1 MRTRFL
7 NIDYFSAELPPPPPP
22 PPSLSPAQTLSF
34 LDLPVPRLPSAFPL
48 ASEQDLLCSGSLSA
62 IGVSLELHRLEIDP
76 ALSRFLTDVVPQ
88 FIDDAGGGEGCGHG
102 SVEKEGEL
110 SSVAKERLG
119 CCSTSKPAAR
129 EAELSKISSENFV
142 NEKGAQG
149 MAAFQLET
157 PELGSCL
164 ENSYLLE
171 EDAVGIFSE
180 VLEIENNEDAPK
192 LSFSVNYILEA
203 QEVVTKF
210 GDTSIQ
216 YLIEPKAVFWEDD
229 VYAVGQSDFPC
240 IQFPLLEGEEISLEI
255 MTSTSVQYELVKIL
269 DKVKPLY
276 LSQNDD
282 SPFDTKEILNL
293 LEKDLYEFPSHHCL
307 FKDYLESDYV
317 IGTTF
322 LEMDFVSILDRPC
335 LRGNSHCQGPS
346 DTDYFLSISPVV
358 FEDFQILDI
367 GTALFS
373 EVFSLQEVHEPEFC
387 NEMLQEKAKFKN
399 YEELVI
405 SRELALVDEMFKSL
419 SVPVLPDS
427 VLGTL
432 SAIVAEALIDLKPQ
446 PPLASDGIYLNW
458 HLLEEDNCSSATN
471 SFYHNMVGEL
481 NRSFDFELSIANY
494 GKVILD
500 FILLDHNPSRPKF
513 EEGSG
518 PLDMLSDRVSLLRVD
533 LTEAASR
540 TSTDTEYQKPASQT
554 LVSEYDYERASALF
568 KSMSPFHDLD
578 FFLNPSKDR
587 AEENSVPAGKIPGEM
602 NNIHAVKVPGDIICK
617 VSISS
622 PGAGNPSYE
631 PPVVGSGHIELG
643 LVSFPDAVVI
653 VNAQNSSE
661 VMLVSRRSTYQKILA
676 MEKEGIQVI
685 ERDTTLPVDIII
697 SAAVCLVWYTHKNIG
712 RKASGFSEGSVVLA
726 CHIENI
732 AANILTNLSFA
743 FRACILIFEGGSGFL
758 ASVMESSDGLYAAAA
773 SLGIDLQL
781 FCSFSPELTDE
792 IILKSIA
799 KETRI
804 IRGLYTKLPE
814 SETLAE
820 SFLTKFPSVNPLSA
834 HTILSS
840 EGMLSDFFELSHE
853 CRVTTVQKYQV
864 PDESVSLFSALC
876 QFGERE
882 DSRSIMTDCSSSV
895 SSGPDSKHCHSKL
908 DSGGKRCKYEKHPD
922 KGDVPVDDLL
932 HFQPSKLCNSSS
944 SKFPGFTNIY
954 DSTILKD
961 QEIHNKFKEPNSRVD
976 HFLGQ
981 KRGMDESTTTYPP
994 RVGNRFD
1001 SGIKK
1006 GVFSS
1011 NVTEH
1016 QRLAPDDD
1024 FLYWYTGAHLA
1035 TTDTFDWTDIKNSDI
1050 VHEDTKGEAINLT
1063 HPSIANPLEFS
1074 FSLPDLENNARG
1086 GSNHASRFSFD
1097 RHNYPTFPTVAES
1110 DCTSFIHSPG
1120 NHQRQSLQEE
1130 TDCFLSTELV
1140 NDKMPTDN
1148 QDKLFKGFLDGRS
1161 MENLHGIPVQENRA
1175 RYNGTPLR
1183 NAIHMPHLQKGSP
1196 WTIEFL
1202 NRIREKSKLWQ
1213 QSLPSSAS
1221 PCYGNTRTKSNTTK
1235 RRSPSILEFFK
1246 YQGGSTVRKTPEEKR
1261 QKRSTQSFGSF
1272 KNGKVAASLVPSW
1285 TPVDK
1290 RARRKLSFVTNDA
1303 ESQTKLVW
1311 GDKAREIH
1319 DH

>member
-7 NIDYFSAELPPPPPP
+7 NIDYFSAEPPPPPP
-22 PPSLSPAQTLSF
+22 PPSSSPAQTLTY
-34 LDLPVPRLPSAFPL
+34 LDLS
-48 ASEQDLLCSGSLSA
+48 DLVCSGSLSA
-62 IGVSLELHRLEIDP
+62 IGVSLDLHRLEIEP
-76 ALSRFLTDVVPQ
+76 ALSRFLTDVVPHPSL
-88 FIDDAGGGEGCGHG
+88 IKPSIHDAGGEEGCGNG

-110 SSVAKERLG
+110 SSGAKERLG

-129 EAELSKISSENFV
+129 EAELSKNSSENFV

-171 EDAVGIFSE
+171 EEAVGIFSE

-192 LSFSVNYILEA
+192 LSFSVNYILAA

-229 VYAVGQSDFPC
+229 AYAVGQSDFPC
-240 IQFPLLEGEEISLEI
+240 IQFPLLEGEEIRLEV
-255 MTSTSVQYELVKIL
+255 MTSTSVQYELVKLL

-307 FKDYLESDYV
+307 FKDYLESDSV

-322 LEMDFVSILDRPC
+322 LEMDFVSILDRPY
-335 LRGNSHCQGPS
+335 
-346 DTDYFLSISPVV
+346 YFLSISPVV

-373 EVFSLQEVHEPEFC
+373 EVFSLQEIHEPEFC
-387 NEMLQEKAKFKN
+387 NEMLQEKVKFKN

-419 SVPVLPDS
+419 PVPVLPNS

-432 SAIVAEALIDLKPQ
+432 SAIVAEALIDLKSQ

-458 HLLEEDNCSSATN
+458 HLLEEDNCSSAIN

-518 PLDMLSDRVSLLRVD
+518 PLDMLSDRVSLLRED

-554 LVSEYDYERASALF
+554 LVSEYDYERASSLF

-653 VNAQNSSE
+653 VNTQNSSE

-712 RKASGFSEGSVVLA
+712 RKASGFSEGSSVLA

-732 AANILTNLSFA
+732 AANILMNLSFA
-743 FRACILIFEGGSGFL
+743 FRACILIFEGESGFL

-781 FCSFSPELTDE
+781 LCSFSPELTDE
-792 IILKSIA
+792 FILKSIA
-799 KETRI
+799 KETKI
-804 IRGLYTKLPE
+804 IRGLCTKLPE

-820 SFLTKFPSVNPLSA
+820 SFLTKFPSVNPLSVHA
-834 HTILSS
+834 ILSS

-944 SKFPGFTNIY
+944 SKLPGFTNLY
-954 DSTILKD
+954 DSD
-961 QEIHNKFKEPNSRVD
+961 QEIHKKFREPNSCVD

-981 KRGMDESTTTYPP
+981 KRGMDESTTTYLS

-1006 GVFSS
+1006 GVFFS

-1016 QRLAPDDD
+1016 QSLAPDDD

-1074 FSLPDLENNARG
+1074 FLLPDLENNARG
-1086 GSNHASRFSFD
+1086 GSNHASRFSFH
-1097 RHNYPTFPTVAES
+1097 RHNYPTFPTVAGS
-1110 DCTSFIHSPG
+1110 DSTSFIHSPG

-1130 TDCFLSTELV
+1130 TDCFISTELV
-1140 NDKMPTDN
+1140 KDKMPTDN

-1303 ESQTKLVW
+1303 ESQTKLIW

-1319 DH
+1319 DHRTMCFLS